1 MGHDH
6 LNKFWSNTWFI
17 STKDHTPLSISQRE
31 HQGKGTLLEKL
42 SCNTVKSKEG
52 SQVLR
57 KEGNLN
63 DDYNCV
69 KMVNRNKGDEVSPT
83 AIAKYTL
90 VVLGVLITTAILF
103 FIRDALL
110 IAFGGVIFAVIING
124 FARVIRRFIPIS
136 RGWSIAAVG
145 VIILLFIGSFGFFF
159 GSQIVEEVGQLTEK
173 LPQQISQLRE
183 TVSDWPLG
191 DQLMENDQEGNGEA
205 AEQDENGDQENGS
218 GNGIPDGAGGMAFQV
233 GITIVDV
240 LATFGLIIFIG
251 IYFVIDPE
259 TYRKGIGLLF
269 TKKRAERITEALET
283 CGNALWSWLSGQFI
297 AMAVVGVVVTAG
309 LMIIGVPLA
318 LVLGIIAGLSEFIP
332 IIGPWIGAVP
342 GLLLALSVDA
352 KTALYTA
359 ILYVVVQQIESNIMT
374 PLIQQHMVHI
384 PPAVV
389 VLSVVAFGLL
399 FGIAGIILAT
409 PLAVIAMV
417 LVGMFYVQDVLG
429 KEVKIPG
436 REEKQPDQE

>member
-1 MGHDH
+1 MA
-6 LNKFWSNTWFI
+6 
-17 STKDHTPLSISQRE
+17 
-31 HQGKGTLLEKL
+31 
-42 SCNTVKSKEG
+42 
-52 SQVLR
+52 
-57 KEGNLN
+57 
-63 DDYNCV
+63 
-69 KMVNRNKGDEVSPT
+69 NRNKRDGVNAT
-83 AIAKYTL
+83 VIAQYTL
-90 VVLGVLITTAILF
+90 VVLGVLVTTAILF

-159 GSQIVEEVGQLTEK
+159 GSQIIEEVDQLTEK

-183 TVSDWPLG
+183 TISDWPVG
-191 DQLMENDQEGNGEA
+191 DQLMDNDQEGNGEA
-205 AEQDENGDQENGS
+205 AEQDENGDQES
-218 GNGIPDGAGGMAFQV
+218 DLPDGAGGMAFQV

-269 TKKRAERITEALET
+269 TKKRADRITEALET

-297 AMAVVGVVVTAG
+297 AMAAVGVVVTAG

-417 LVGMFYVQDVLG
+417 LVGMFYIQDVLG

-436 REEKQPDQE
+436 KDKS

>member
-1 MGHDH
+1 
-6 LNKFWSNTWFI
+6 
-17 STKDHTPLSISQRE
+17 
-31 HQGKGTLLEKL
+31 
-42 SCNTVKSKEG
+42 
-52 SQVLR
+52 
-57 KEGNLN
+57 
-63 DDYNCV
+63 
-69 KMVNRNKGDEVSPT
+69 MVNRNKGGEVSPI

-90 VVLGVLITTAILF
+90 VVLGVLITTAILY

-124 FARVIRRFIPIS
+124 FARSIRRFIPIS
-136 RGWSIAAVG
+136 RGWSIVTVG
-145 VIILLFIGSFGFFF
+145 VIILAFIASFGFFF
-159 GSQIVEEVGQLTEK
+159 GSQIVEEVDQLTEK

-183 TVSDWPLG
+183 TLSEWPLG
-191 DQLMENDQEGNGEA
+191 GELMENDEGENGEA
-205 AEQDENGDQENGS
+205 AANNDA
-218 GNGIPDGAGGMAFQV
+218 GNGLPDGAGGMAFQV

-259 TYRKGIGLLF
+259 TYQKGIGLLF
-269 TKKRAERITEALET
+269 TKKRAHRITEALET

-297 AMAVVGVVVTAG
+297 AMAVVGGIVTVG
-309 LMIIGVPLA
+309 LMIIGVPLP

-332 IIGPWIGAVP
+332 IIGPWLGAVP
-342 GLLLALSVDA
+342 GILLAVSVDA
-352 KTALYTA
+352 KTALYTV
-359 ILYVVVQQIESNIMT
+359 ILYVVVQQIESNILT

-436 REEKQPDQE
+436 QKEG